1 MLKLVPVV
9 VLLMLLMLLVS
20 LIPKIPSMSG
30 FWPVSSKPGQV
41 ARQPLEI
48 PPDTPPTPLLPQ
60 PPEVPQATVIRV
72 TGSGYE
78 LNGTPITLPDLKQ
91 HLLADRDRLKQS
103 AEPVRLTFNKKDVR
117 MVPLKEVRDLV
128 NELDLDP
135 VEQEQ

>member
-1 MLKLVPVV
+1 VLKLVPVLVV
-9 VLLMLLMLLVS
+9 VLVLMWFVNS
-20 LIPKIPSMSG
+20 FQGCGGPGRGPGRGPGSEQQPGIPS
-30 FWPVSSKPGQV
+30 
-41 ARQPLEI
+41 
-48 PPDTPPTPLLPQ
+48 PPAPPPQ
-60 PPEVPQATVIRV
+60 PPEVRPATVIRV